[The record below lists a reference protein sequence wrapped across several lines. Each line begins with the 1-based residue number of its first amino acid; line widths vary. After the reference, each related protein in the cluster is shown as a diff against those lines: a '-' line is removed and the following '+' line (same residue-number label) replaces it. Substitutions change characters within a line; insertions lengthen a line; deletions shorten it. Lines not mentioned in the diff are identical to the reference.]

1 MLKPTE
7 NNIQDL
13 LPLRPA
19 VLCLLGA
26 LAQGHHHGYAIM
38 KAVEETSR
46 GSVRIG
52 PGTLYGALQ
61 RLTRSGLV
69 EEVDDRPATGD
80 DPRRRYYRLTGFGQE
95 VLSAEAERLRVLLG
109 DPRLSADDLVSG
121 RTESAS

>member
-1 MLKPTE
+1 MPQIPESNVTE
-7 NNIQDL
+7 F
-13 LPLRPA
+13 LPLRPS

-26 LAQGHHHGYAIM
+26 LAQGHQHGYAIM

-69 EEVDDRPATGD
+69 EEVEERPQTGD
-80 DPRRRYYRLTGFGQE
+80 DPRRRYYCLTDFGQT

-109 DPRLSADDLVSG
+109 DPRLSVEDLVPA
-121 RTESAS
+121 RTESTS